1 MDIEEEKIEPKEL
14 VPEEED
20 EDSFVFKIKNLDT
33 GEEEEIKNEEDE
45 EKFNTRISF
54 GLNSKHLFIFRN

>member
-33 GEEEEIKNEEDE
+33 GEEEEIKNEENE
-45 EKFNTRISF
+45 ENYNTRISF
-54 GLNSKHLFIFRN
+54 ALNSKHLFIFRN